1 MDILRD
7 ERPVVLLHE
16 LLMVDDEVGVEGDE
30 GFGEV
35 GQRDLIPADDPA
47 TGLEDPE
54 LEDHRG
60 TVEEGDRDIFLMEDL
75 DDIQRDLPLPGEVR
89 NVLPVE
95 QEGQVQIA
103 QGGLIRGSVGA
114 EDPGGN
120 QPLDG
125 LQIDLEVPQVGL
137 DVDRTPDFTPPHRF
151 PATGSYHESPAAGI
165 YSAPLVS
172 LPFRCCYDS
181 GPQPAW

>member
-1 MDILRD
+1 MDVLLD

-16 LLMVDDEVGVEGDE
+16 PLMVDDEVGVVGDE

-54 LEDHRG
+54 LEDHRS
-60 TVEEGDRDIFLMEDL
+60 TVEDGDRDILLMEDL
-75 DDIQRDLPLPGEVR
+75 GDVQRDLPLPGEVR

-103 QGGLIRGSVGA
+103 QGGLIGGSVGA

-125 LQIDLEVPQVGL
+125 LQIDLEVPEVGL
-137 DVDRTPDFTPPHRF
+137 DIDRTPAFAPSHRSPF
-151 PATGSYHESPAAGI
+151 PGSYHES
-165 YSAPLVS
+165 SATGGDSAS
-172 LPFRCCYDS
+172 L
-181 GPQPAW
+181 